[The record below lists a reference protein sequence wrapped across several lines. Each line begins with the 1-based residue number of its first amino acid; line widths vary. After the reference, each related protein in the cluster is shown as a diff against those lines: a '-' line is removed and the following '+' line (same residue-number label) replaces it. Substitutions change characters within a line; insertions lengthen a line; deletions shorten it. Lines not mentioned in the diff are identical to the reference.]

1 MTKVVIV
8 DDVLTNALLIKGYMK
23 DLPIET
29 VIFTDAREA
38 LVWCAKHDPDL
49 ILLDYM
55 MPGMS
60 GPQFLRSMRDEDRL
74 KDIPIVVVTWDERKD
89 SLYQALDS
97 GASDYLRKPIDRVEL
112 LFRVQNILEA
122 RVRQRKLLALL
133 AQAGQASP
141 AEASAKELMSAVA
154 G

>member
-1 MTKVVIV
+1 M
-8 DDVLTNALLIKGYMK
+8 
-23 DLPIET
+23 
-29 VIFTDAREA
+29 IFTDPREA

-60 GPQFLRSMRDEDRL
+60 GPQFLRSMREQERL

-89 SLYQALDS
+89 SLYQALNS
-97 GASDYLRKPIDRVEL
+97 GASDYLRKPVDRVEL

-122 RVRQRKLLALL
+122 RARQRKLVELIGRAG
-133 AQAGQASP
+133 QAGQMTGQPLDHA
-141 AEASAKELMSAVA
+141 A

>member
-1 MTKVVIV
+1 MAKVAIV

-23 DLPIET
+23 DLPIEV

-38 LVWCAKHDPDL
+38 LTWCTRHDPDL

-60 GPQFLRSMRDEDRL
+60 GPQFLRSIRTDDRM
-74 KDIPIVVVTWDERKD
+74 KDIPVIVVTWDERKD

-112 LFRVQNILEA
+112 LFRVQNMLQTRA
-122 RVRQRKLLALL
+122 RQRNLVELLAS
-133 AQAGQASP
+133 ASKANETAP
-141 AEASAKELMSAVA
+141 FASEPMTAAA
-154 G
+154 I